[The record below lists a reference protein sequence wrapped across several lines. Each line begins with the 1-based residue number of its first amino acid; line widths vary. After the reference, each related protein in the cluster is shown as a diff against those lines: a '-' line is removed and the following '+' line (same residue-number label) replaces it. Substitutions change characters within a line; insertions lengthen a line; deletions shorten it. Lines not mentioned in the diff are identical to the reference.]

1 MRDAIDEICTIVR
14 SNSDGAVF
22 LQKDDARM
30 SQGNPEAHKFGG
42 DWTQQKLA
50 VLRKYLSAYTTALKN
65 QPFKTA
71 YIDAFAGTRYREIR
85 HPEASGKGDQE
96 YLFPDFAEPGQQELL
111 DGSARIALSTT
122 PRFDKYIFIELSR
135 ERCED
140 LDALRTE
147 FPELSADISIEQG
160 DANRLIQEICSRNW
174 SRHRAV
180 LFLDPYGMQVDWET
194 LVAIAKTRAIDLWLL
209 FPLGIGVNRILPR
222 SGVVPEAWAAKLD
235 RFLGTANWREEFYSR
250 RPEQDLFGNHEVS
263 AKASTG
269 VIADY
274 FVSRL
279 KQVFPGVADKPGVL
293 RNRSNCPLYLLCFAA
308 SNKRGAEPALRIAR
322 SLLREMV

>member
-22 LQKDDARM
+22 LQEDDGRM

-42 DWTQQKLA
+42 DWTQQKLE
-50 VLRKYLSAYTTALKN
+50 VLRKYLRAYTTALKN
-65 QPFKTA
+65 QPFQIE

-85 HPEASGKGDQE
+85 HPETPGKGDQE
-96 YLFPDFAEPGQQELL
+96 FLFPDFAEPEQQALL
-111 DGSARIALSTT
+111 DGSVRVALSTA
-122 PRFDKYIFIELSR
+122 PRFHKYIFVELNR
-135 ERCED
+135 ERCKD
-140 LDALRTE
+140 LESLKTE

-160 DANRLIQEICSRNW
+160 DANRVIQEICSRNW
-174 SRHRAV
+174 YQRRAV

-194 LVAIAKTRAIDLWLL
+194 LVAIAGTRAIDLWLL

-235 RFLGTANWREEFYSR
+235 RFLGTAKWREEFYSR
-250 RPEQDLFGNHEVS
+250 RPEQGLFGDHEVS
-263 AKASTG
+263 TKASTR

-279 KQVFPGVADKPGVL
+279 KQVFPGVVENPGVL

-308 SNKRGAEPALRIAR
+308 SNERGAGTALRIAR
-322 SLLREMV
+322 SLLKEMV